1 MTPGLIKS
9 YKAEAA
15 VEAFRIVKYG
25 AADNQVLKGAAVGD
39 SLIGVSTGSVDAA
52 IGDMVDVVKAGPA
65 EVRCG
70 GAVTRGD
77 KLTTDANGKAVV
89 AAPAAGVN
97 NNIIGIADA
106 SGVLDDIIQITVAL
120 GRVQG

>member
-1 MTPGLIKS
+1 MSVAFIRS

-15 VEAFRIVKYG
+15 VEKFRIVKFG
-25 AADNQVLKGAAVGD
+25 AADDQVVKGAAVGD
-39 SLIGVSTGSVDAA
+39 NLIGISMEVDSA
-52 IGDMVDVVKAGPA
+52 INEMCDVVKQGPA
-65 EVRCG
+65 QVVCG

-97 NNIIGIADA
+97 NNIVGVADQ
-106 SGVLDDIIQITVAL
+106 SGVLDDIIRCTVGV
-120 GRVQG
+120 GRIQG